1 MRRPNFTAIP
11 NEVFDEHMRSL
22 SGSELKVLLV
32 VCRKTIGFH
41 KDTDSISISQIEEMA
56 GISNR
61 SAIDAVN
68 ALVEKNILMKDSKKG
83 ATSKY
88 TLDID
93 GYEES
98 SQAASEESSLELVKK
113 VHTTSEESSQTKETL
128 QKKETNDPRLVT
140 NIFWERYESVVGEK
154 PRWKEQYRKM
164 ALGLLRSS
172 SLETIRSAIEE
183 YFEDPWWKERG
194 WDFGMFCS
202 QFDKFRARVKTRPPV
217 EKVLRMVPDG
227 NGGVRGVEAPRLFEE
242 QG

>member
-11 NEVFDEHMRSL
+11 NEVFDKHMRSL

-227 NGGVRGVEAPRLFEE
+227 NGGVRAVEAPRLFEE